1 MKPIVIIS
9 LILSLSIL
17 GCKQGTKIATIGDN
31 APGFT
36 LSDIDGNKVSLND
49 LLKGKEV
56 ILNFWASWCPECRK
70 ETTVLNEIA
79 KKYKDKIDIVGI
91 NLKESK
97 ENVQSFV
104 GSKGI
109 GYKMLLDTKGKIA
122 RQYGVISLPVNVL
135 INKEGL
141 VKNLN
146 IDIQQVESYLRTEPS
161 L

>member
-17 GCKQGTKIATIGDN
+17 SCKQGTKLATIGDT
-31 APGFT
+31 APNFS
-36 LSDIDGNKVSLND
+36 LSDIDGNKVSLSD

-56 ILNFWASWCPECRK
+56 MLNFWASWCPECRK
-70 ETTVLNEIA
+70 ETATLNEIA
-79 KKYKDKIDIVGI
+79 KKYKDKIDVVGI
-91 NLKESK
+91 NLRESK
-97 ENVQSFV
+97 EDVQSFI

-109 GYKMLLDTKGKIA
+109 GYKMLLDTNGKVA
-122 RQYGVISLPVNVL
+122 RQYGVFGVPVNVL

-146 IDIQQVESYLRTEPS
+146 IDIREIENYLRQN
-161 L
+161 

>member
-1 MKPIVIIS
+1 MKQIIIIS
-9 LILSLSIL
+9 LILSLSVL
-17 GCKQGTKIATIGDN
+17 GCGQQETKPATIGDT
-31 APGFT
+31 APNFS

-79 KKYKDKIDIVGI
+79 KKYKDKVDIVGI

-97 ENVQSFV
+97 EDVQSFV
-104 GSKGI
+104 SSKGI
-109 GYKMLLDTKGKIA
+109 GYRILLDTKGKVT
-122 RQYGVISLPVNVL
+122 RQYGAITLPVNVL

-146 IDIQQVESYLRTEPS
+146 IDIRQIENYLKQN
-161 L
+161 